1 MKCVKLAAIL
11 AFTLAGSHSAMALDI
26 QPGEWV
32 TDHNGKKKVTCY
44 DAAAIKHLKEMKKG
58 KKIKAGKC
66 VTDIKDNSSTHQNTE
81 TYCKTPDKEFLIA
94 TDMTKTS
101 ETEVKIKVKMDITLD
116 GKTSSAEEVMVQKFV
131 SAQCTAP
138 SNSKAK

>member
-32 TDHNGKKKVTCY
+32 TDHNGKTKVTCY

-58 KKIKAGKC
+58 KKLKQGN
-66 VTDIKDNSSTHQNTE
+66 VLRTLRT
-81 TYCKTPDKEFLIA
+81 IA
-94 TDMTKTS
+94 VRIRTQRPTVRHPTKS
-101 ETEVKIKVKMDITLD
+101 
-116 GKTSSAEEVMVQKFV
+116 F
-131 SAQCTAP
+131 
-138 SNSKAK
+138 